1 MPARVDRSGESLP
14 PPAQATDSLP
24 ILCRTTS
31 PALPSD
37 SPVSSSL
44 PRHITTARLASPIPN
59 NPEFPEAGGR
69 QAFITTQAT
78 PDGQQDFTVKDTP
91 SPALP
96 PSTSTLTSKLCTVS
110 PPPTN
115 HESQPRSSSPVPAN
129 NEINLAQV
137 IPGQVDDISRNGAA
151 LTEDPEIVR
160 RHLVQPQGSSDGL
173 NDNSSESE
181 SGSGKASNG
190 ADEFSSLQ
198 LQGGDITRPVYRW
211 AEEAEAQETT
221 RRRRSFDMPRPEPE
235 HATMDIGSI
244 KVPGG
249 FRRDYLRRTA
259 VAPESNSLRPSA
271 GYDRHTSPPQLPT
284 QSFLEFL
291 TLYGHFAGE
300 ELEEDD
306 EALGPDEYFVPEL
319 WTEGEEE
326 PSEETSLL
334 PPGAPGK
341 HPRRHRER
349 APKATNSA
357 TGAMLLLLK
366 SFVGTGILFLPRAFL
381 NGGMLFSSVVLIA
394 VSLLSYYCFI
404 LLIKTRSKIDGSFG
418 DIGGILYGKHM
429 RRVILGSI
437 ALSQFG
443 FVAAYTVFV
452 STNLQAFVLAITECK
467 TFISIQF
474 LILMQLLIF
483 LPLSLIRDISKLAF
497 TALIAD
503 AFILLGIVYLYGVDI
518 RTIVDQGG
526 IADIKAF
533 NPQSWQLLIG
543 TAIFTYEGVGLIIPI
558 QESMKQ
564 PQQFPR
570 VLALCMIVITVIFLS
585 SGVLGYA
592 TFGSKT
598 ETVVLLNL
606 PQNDKFVNG
615 VQFLYSVAILLST
628 PLQLFPAIRIMENG
642 LFTRSGKYNPG
653 IKWKKNIFR
662 FVLVIFCAL
671 VAWGGAADLDKFVAL
686 VGSFACVPLVY
697 VYPPLLHWKAIATT
711 RFQRWSDIMLAVFG
725 TIVCVY
731 TTTLTITNWAAGSSD
746 PRTPGYCDV

>member
-1 MPARVDRSGESLP
+1 MSDSDDKSGESQP
-14 PPAQATDSLP
+14 PPTTDSLSIAGRP
-24 ILCRTTS
+24 PS
-31 PALPSD
+31 PSFRSD

-44 PRHITTARLASPIPN
+44 PRHVTTARLASPIPN
-59 NPEFPEAGGR
+59 NTESQDTTPKQASTPVQFAADKQPDFKGKDIARSPPQPGDSILTSRLRNVSPRPEPSE
-69 QAFITTQAT
+69 T
-78 PDGQQDFTVKDTP
+78 PARSG
-91 SPALP
+91 SP
-96 PSTSTLTSKLCTVS
+96 PSAEIGAKFNYGTIGPAENS
-110 PPPTN
+110 P
-115 HESQPRSSSPVPAN
+115 
-129 NEINLAQV
+129 
-137 IPGQVDDISRNGAA
+137 RNASG
-151 LTEDPEIVR
+151 LVEDPEIIR
-160 RHLVQPQGSSDGL
+160 RHLVQPQGSSDG
-173 NDNSSESE
+173 NNENTSESE
-181 SGSGKASNG
+181 SGNGIGNGKNPIDAG
-190 ADEFSSLQ
+190 EFSSLQ
-198 LQGGDITRPVYRW
+198 LQGGDMTRPLYRW
-211 AEEAEAQETT
+211 ADEAEAQEASK
-221 RRRRSFDMPRPEPE
+221 RRRSFEVPRPEPE
-235 HATMDIGSI
+235 SATFDIGTI

-259 VAPESNSLRPSA
+259 GGPDGSM
-271 GYDRHTSPPQLPT
+271 GYERGGAEPQLPT
-284 QSFLEFL
+284 RSFLEFL

-319 WTEGEEE
+319 WREGAEEVGEEAL
-326 PSEETSLL
+326 LL

-381 NGGMLFSSVVLIA
+381 NGGMLFSSVVLVA

-404 LLIKTRSKIDGSFG
+404 LLINTRTKIEGSFG
-418 DIGGILYGKHM
+418 DIGEALYGKHM
-429 RRVILGSI
+429 RRIILASI

-452 STNLQAFVLAITECK
+452 STNLQAFVLAVSKCK
-467 TFISIQF
+467 TFISVQF
-474 LILMQLLIF
+474 FILMQLIIF

-503 AFILLGIVYLYGVDI
+503 AFILLGIIYLYGVDI
-518 RTIVDQGG
+518 KTIIDQGG
-526 IADIKAF
+526 VADIKAF

-558 QESMKQ
+558 QESMKRA
-564 PQQFPR
+564 QQFPR

-662 FVLVIFCAL
+662 FFLVIFCAL

-697 VYPPLLHWKAIATT
+697 VYPPLLHWKAVATS
-711 RFQRWSDIMLAVFG
+711 RFRRWSDIALAIFG

-731 TTTLTITNWAAGSSD
+731 TTTLTIQNWAAGTGDSKK
-746 PRTPGYCDV
+746 PGHCDV